1 MDSDRWKQ
9 VDSLLQSVLDR
20 PPGEVD
26 AYLDSLSSHD
36 PALVREVRSLLAA
49 CEQAGNFLESPAMET
64 VARAL
69 ASEEVP
75 EALQL
80 SAGLTLSR
88 YRILEEIGRGGMGVV
103 YKAEDVELGRF
114 VALKFLP
121 GDLANDPLA
130 LERLRREA
138 RAASALNHPCICTIY
153 EVGRYGGHF
162 FIAMEFLDGE
172 TLKHRIDGRPMDTGA
187 LIPLALDIAD
197 GLEAAHSSGIIHRD
211 IKPAN
216 IFVTRRGTAKI
227 LDFGLAKVMQQEAL
241 LTDATPV
248 HAPRSGERD
257 LTHTGAIAGTVAYM
271 SPEQIRG
278 LPLDTRSDLF
288 SFGVVLYEMSTGK
301 QPFRGDTS
309 GIISESILHFAPQPP
324 MRLNPALPAGLNQI
338 IQKALQKEPG
348 LRYQR
353 AEEMQTAL
361 RLLRKPGHSTAIAT
375 LMQHPALTAGI
386 LLMVLLALIAGLY
399 QGARR
404 QGSLLTGKDTVMVA
418 DFANHT
424 GDAVFDDTLKTAL
437 TVSLRQSPFLSVLP
451 DQKVAETLRL
461 MILPATA
468 RLTPEVA
475 REICLRA
482 KSKAYIAGA
491 INLLGNEYVLG
502 LQAVNC
508 QTGSV
513 LAQNQITA
521 PTREKV
527 LDRLGDAASKLRSE
541 LGESLASVQKFDVP
555 LAEATTPSLP
565 ALQAYT
571 AGWKA
576 HSSTGAASAVPFYQ
590 RAIEI
595 DPQFAMAYAWLG
607 DMYGQMGESDLAAQ
621 NLAKA
626 YQLRD
631 RASDAERFFIN
642 ASYFIRVTGNLQKAE
657 QICLVW
663 AQTYPR
669 EMPAHGLLSG
679 VVYQGL
685 GRFEDGV
692 KEGKKAV
699 ELNPDVAAVYV
710 GLASD
715 YVYLDQYREAEGTLA
730 TAASRHISSAD
741 LSLLR
746 YVMAF
751 LNGSQAGMEQ
761 AVMRG
766 GRQAEEILSYQ
777 QAFVAAYSGHLKQS
791 RILSQRAS
799 DLAGHSGG
807 PEAAALYQAGAA
819 IPEAFVGNTA
829 VARRMALAALQL
841 ARDREVEFGAGM
853 VLALQGDV
861 IRSQS
866 LMDDLDRRFPEDTSV
881 RFTYLPT
888 LRALL
893 SLHRGEPARALAQLQ
908 VSIPYE
914 VATPRSATHGNFGA
928 MYPVYFRGEAYL
940 AQKQG
945 QQAAAEF
952 SKILSHRGVVAN
964 DPIGALARLQLAR
977 AYALTGN
984 RDKAK
989 MAYAEFLE
997 LWKNADPDTP
1007 ILKQAVRE
1015 YKKLR

>member
-1 MDSDRWKQ
+1 
-9 VDSLLQSVLDR
+9 
-20 PPGEVD
+20 
-26 AYLDSLSSHD
+26 
-36 PALVREVRSLLAA
+36 
-49 CEQAGNFLESPAMET
+49 
-64 VARAL
+64 
-69 ASEEVP
+69 
-75 EALQL
+75 
-80 SAGLTLSR
+80 
-88 YRILEEIGRGGMGVV
+88 
-103 YKAEDVELGRF
+103 
-114 VALKFLP
+114 
-121 GDLANDPLA
+121 
-130 LERLRREA
+130 
-138 RAASALNHPCICTIY
+138 
-153 EVGRYGGHF
+153 
-162 FIAMEFLDGE
+162 
-172 TLKHRIDGRPMDTGA
+172 
-187 LIPLALDIAD
+187 
-197 GLEAAHSSGIIHRD
+197 
-211 IKPAN
+211 
-216 IFVTRRGTAKI
+216 
-227 LDFGLAKVMQQEAL
+227 
-241 LTDATPV
+241 
-248 HAPRSGERD
+248 
-257 LTHTGAIAGTVAYM
+257 M

-278 LPLDTRSDLF
+278 LPLDPRSDLF

-309 GIISESILHFAPQPP
+309 GIISESILHLTPQAP

-361 RLLRKPGHSTAIAT
+361 RRLRTPGHNTVISA
-375 LMQHPALTAGI
+375 LKQHPALAAGLLLTI
-386 LLMVLLALIAGLY
+386 LLAIIAGLY

-404 QGSLLTGKDTVMVA
+404 QGSRLTGKDTVMVA
-418 DFANHT
+418 DFANDT

-461 MILPATA
+461 MMLPANA

-491 INLLGNEYVLG
+491 IKLLGNEYVMG
-502 LQAVNC
+502 LKAVNC

-576 HSSTGAASAVPFYQ
+576 HASTGAASAVPFYQ

-657 QICLVW
+657 QVCLVW

-685 GRFEDGV
+685 GRYEDGV
-692 KEGKKAV
+692 EQGKKAV

-715 YVYLDQYREAEGTLA
+715 YIYLDQYQEAEETLA
-730 TAASRHISSAD
+730 TAASRHISSGD

-746 YVMAF
+746 YILAF

-761 AVMRG
+761 EVMRG
-766 GRQAEEILSYQ
+766 GRQAEETLSYQ
-777 QAFVAAYSGHLKQS
+777 QAFVAAYSGHMQQS

-799 DLAGHSGG
+799 DLAEHSGG
-807 PEAAALYQAGAA
+807 PEASALYQAGAA
-819 IPEAFVGNTA
+819 IPEVFAGNTA
-829 VARRMALAALQL
+829 VARKMALAALQL
-841 ARDREVEFGAGM
+841 ARDREVEFGAGV
-853 VLALQGDV
+853 VLALQGDLV
-861 IRSQS
+861 RSQP
-866 LMDDLDRRFPEDTSV
+866 LIDDLARRFPEDTSV

-888 LRALL
+888 LRALQ
-893 SLHRGEPARALAQLQ
+893 SLYRGEPARAVEQLQ

-952 SKILSHRGVVAN
+952 SKILSHRGVVGY
-964 DPIGALARLQLAR
+964 DPVGALARLQLAR
-977 AYALTGN
+977 AYALSGD

-989 MAYAEFLE
+989 MAYAGFLE

-1007 ILKQAVRE
+1007 ILKQAITEFKRFQ
-1015 YKKLR
+1015 